1 MEPRG
6 ATLTGAVDVAESDL
20 AVLGDVRALL
30 PEKLR
35 VDGCALEFGE
45 GTRVTHSDGAYL
57 SFPLRG
63 TCDAERPERAVTYAL
78 LFDLDVT
85 HRGLLTVADHW
96 VSFTSG
102 ARTQTVSFVPVTR
115 GAQAWAAFTAGV
127 HHISIGWDHLC
138 FLFALLLPS
147 VLKREA
153 ATWKPRDTLR
163 QALINITQV
172 VTAFT
177 VAHSLTLA
185 LAAFRVVTPPSQPVE
200 VAIAFSVALAAAN
213 NLFPV
218 IGDARWSLAFALG
231 LLHGFG
237 FVGAIDDLGASD
249 ATRALSV
256 LCFNLG
262 VEAGQLA
269 IVALAVPLL
278 WRLRAWPRYR
288 TLLFPAGS
296 AVILGLALSWTYSR
310 LVTGP

>member
-1 MEPRG
+1 M
-6 ATLTGAVDVAESDL
+6 
-20 AVLGDVRALL
+20 LGDVRARL

-35 VDGCALEFGE
+35 VEGCALQFDE
-45 GTRVTHSDGAYL
+45 GTPVTHSDGAYR

-63 TCDAERPERAVTYAL
+63 TCAAEQPERAVTYAL

-85 HRGLLTVADHW
+85 HRGLLTVAGHW
-96 VSFTSG
+96 VAFTSG
-102 ARTQTVSFVPVTR
+102 TRTQTVSFVPVSR

-127 HHISIGWDHLC
+127 HHIAIGWDHLC

-147 VLKREA
+147 VLKRTA
-153 ATWKPRDTLR
+153 GAWAPRDTFR
-163 QALINITQV
+163 QALVNITQV

-200 VAIAFSVALAAAN
+200 VAIAASVALAAAN

-218 IGDARWSLAFALG
+218 ISDARWSLAFALG

-262 VEAGQLA
+262 VEAGQLS

-278 WRLRAWPRYR
+278 WRLRSTPRYR

-296 AVILGLALSWTYSR
+296 ALILGLALSWTFSR
-310 LVTGP
+310 LAVTA